1 MDLKAP
7 VLDSLYNEGLV
18 LKYSDKPYDNM
29 AVKCRNVEQ
38 KYLLEY
44 LRESFVPDNWI
55 SAKRMSVNYAIM
67 LCDLLPYYK
76 TYDKARYEWLMTT
89 LRSAIKQA
97 SLPLEE
103 EKKFMKMLDK

>member
-1 MDLKAP
+1 MKRL
-7 VLDSLYNEGLV
+7 LV
-18 LKYSDKPYDNM
+18 LLLCVFTVLPGAAEVKPEVALIALNQP
-29 AVKCRNVEQ
+29 AE
-38 KYLLEY
+38 
-44 LRESFVPDNWI
+44 
-55 SAKRMSVNYAIM
+55 M

-76 TYDKARYEWLMTT
+76 TYDKARYEWLITT